1 MPRKIFYDF
10 SCITREPDVCKM
22 FVGFIFLLLVGLL
35 RAGAD
40 AQCTSVLELNVV
52 GDFVNIPL
60 PSDCPVTNTT
70 INRDINGTTVV
81 YIPKYTGTT
90 VSPGF
95 RCLFYEGSS
104 TSGTFLGAIPESLA
118 GWVELPQN
126 LTEGFIHCVGEATSA
141 FLFQVTVPTSNVTS
155 VAVVDKSL
163 IKVESLNFPATYPAN
178 YIQETVIESSQSTT
192 YAVTFNSTF
201 GLNNI
206 DALYIT
212 SDEGTGFGYSSTITA
227 PDPFEITGK
236 EIEIQ
241 FVSDIF
247 NLQAGFQITFEKKQ
261 LTCSDQGQVKIRL
274 LNHTVY
280 DLCGNEDGYVIISS
294 TPVEDVN
301 SVDPEC
307 KANASDP
314 NFNLGLYDCS
324 ILEITDDV
332 LKAHFLLRCLPKL
345 NKSEPIQR
353 YMDGCFNLT
362 CEYNRTELLETGA
375 IVPEIK
381 KVELDSVEQEGRLGV
396 SITFTTDQSYS
407 FELDGG
413 AEVTVPEPVYTK
425 VELSTTDGAFY
436 VQLKECWATPSENPD
451 DVGTRY
457 NIIENSCPANNPF
470 ESEDAIEIDRNYM
483 EKNATFNFKS
493 FVWSENAEGAIYV
506 YCRVTICHE
515 DVDSGCPA
523 APGCTKKRK
532 REVSSPDSLLVSS
545 GPIFI
550 KNSRKKSCEQS
561 NGGCSDV
568 CEMRN
573 DDVICLCYDGK
584 FLGED
589 EKTCQ
594 GVEKY
599 EIIDGG
605 SDSWTLVGVIAAFF
619 IVVGCLFAWSKKDG
633 KSGDGSRHLI

>member
-1 MPRKIFYDF
+1 
-10 SCITREPDVCKM
+10 M
-22 FVGFIFLLLVGLL
+22 FVGFIFLLLVVVLG
-35 RAGAD
+35 AGVD
-40 AQCTSVLELNVV
+40 AQCSSVSDFNVV
-52 GDFVNIPL
+52 SNFGSVSL
-60 PSDCPVTNTT
+60 PSGCPVSNAT

-81 YIPKYTGTT
+81 FIGKQRDTT

-104 TSGTFLGAIPESLA
+104 TSGTFLGTIAESLP

-141 FLFQVTVPTSNVTS
+141 SLIQITVPTSNVTS
-155 VAVVDKSL
+155 VHVVDKSL
-163 IKVESLNFPATYPAN
+163 IKVESLNFPANYPN
-178 YIQETVIESSQSTT
+178 DYIQETVIESRQSTSYT
-192 YAVTFNSTF
+192 VTFNSTF
-201 GLNNI
+201 GLGPF
-206 DALYIT
+206 LPLFIT
-212 SDEGTGFGYSSTITA
+212 SDEGTGFVYINTIAA

-236 EIEIQ
+236 EIKIQ
-241 FVSDIF
+241 FVSDAF
-247 NLQAGFQITFEKKQ
+247 TPEAGFQITFEKKQ

-274 LNHTVY
+274 LNQTVY

-294 TPVEDVN
+294 TPVDDVN
-301 SVDPEC
+301 LVDPEC
-307 KANASDP
+307 KANANDP
-314 NFNLGLYDCS
+314 NFNLGLSNCS
-324 ILEITDDV
+324 LLEITDDV

-345 NKSEPIQR
+345 NESEPIQR
-353 YMDGCFNLT
+353 YMDGCLNLT

-396 SITFTTDQSYS
+396 NIFFTTSQSYS
-407 FELDGG
+407 IELDGG
-413 AEVTVPEPVYTK
+413 AEVTVPDPVYTK
-425 VELSTTDGAFY
+425 LELSTSDEAFH
-436 VQLKECWATPSENPD
+436 VQLKECWATPSENPND
-451 DVGTRY
+451 EGTRY

-470 ESEDAIEIDRNYM
+470 ESDDSIEIDRNYL

-493 FVWSENAEGAIYV
+493 FVWSENEEQAIYV

-532 REVSSPDSLLVSS
+532 RDVSSPDSLLVAS

-573 DDVICLCYDGK
+573 DDVICMCYDGK

-589 EKTCQ
+589 GKTCQ

-599 EIIDGG
+599 EVIEGG
-605 SDSWTLVGVIAAFF
+605 SDSWILVGVIAAFF
-619 IVVGCLFAWSKKDG
+619 IVVGCLFVWSKKDG
-633 KSGDGSRHLI
+633 KSRDGTRPLI